1 MFTASSIHFLLWRRL
16 SREQLINPI
25 NTLAT
30 IAPNE
35 HICQPGQYCT
45 MQGSFWIRPLMP
57 YFPPISLHR
66 TFQNYESWRHSRCQH
81 FKNILF
87 FLCFLKRTLI
97 LTEIIKCA
105 SCVCM
110 PQGFDA
116 SSYGQFVVPRW
127 LFFLFFIELG
137 ESTELDSDTPNSN
150 MSICQ
155 LLEFIQYK
163 CPLLTKWNNPQRF
176 SWL

>member
-45 MQGSFWIRPLMP
+45 MQGSSWIRPLMP

-66 TFQNYESWRHSRCQH
+66 TFQNYKSWRHSRCQH

-87 FLCFLKRTLI
+87 FLCFLKNSYTNWNNKVCIICMYASRVWCFI
-97 LTEIIKCA
+97 LWPICRSKMT
-105 SCVCM
+105 
-110 PQGFDA
+110 
-116 SSYGQFVVPRW
+116 
-127 LFFLFFIELG
+127 FLFFIELG
-137 ESTELDSDTPNSN
+137 ESTELDSDTPNSS